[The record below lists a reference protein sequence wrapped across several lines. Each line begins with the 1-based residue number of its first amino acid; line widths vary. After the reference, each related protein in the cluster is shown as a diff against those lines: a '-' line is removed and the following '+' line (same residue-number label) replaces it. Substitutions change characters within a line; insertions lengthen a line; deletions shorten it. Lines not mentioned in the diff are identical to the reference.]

1 VVHGEVWIINQFI
14 GSPQISSRMKPSG
27 ERILYPCYFD
37 ATLDRSSGRR
47 VPAPLAV
54 KGPTLQDLERALRRE
69 RLRFRAEEKH
79 HPAHWPRRE
88 GRIIVAWEGSKE
100 ELLRRVA
107 RALDVKR

>member
-1 VVHGEVWIINQFI
+1 
-14 GSPQISSRMKPSG
+14 MKLKG

-47 VPAPLAV
+47 VPTSLAV

-69 RLRFRAEEKH
+69 RLRFRAEEKP
-79 HPAHWPRRE
+79 HPAHWPKRD
-88 GRIIVAWEGSKE
+88 GRLVVAWEGSKE

-107 RALDVKR
+107 KGLDVKR

>member
-1 VVHGEVWIINQFI
+1 
-14 GSPQISSRMKPSG
+14 MKLSG

-47 VPAPLAV
+47 VPSTLAV
-54 KGPTLQDLERALRRE
+54 KGLTLQDLERALRRE
-69 RLRFRAEEKH
+69 HLRFRAEEKY
-79 HPAHWPRRE
+79 HPAHWPRKE
-88 GRIIVAWEGSKE
+88 GRVIVAWEGSKE